1 MINPIIT
8 KAVDDCITR
17 TAEHA
22 HSAET
27 IVALAKLLEARISL
41 EYLFMDKADRRELL
55 NTLFND
61 YPVDELTQEVAA
73 QRRI

>member
-8 KAVDDCITR
+8 KAVDDCIVR
-17 TAEHA
+17 TSEHA
-22 HSAET
+22 QSAET
-27 IVALAKLLEARISL
+27 IVALAELLEARIRL
-41 EYLFMDKADRRELL
+41 ESLFMDKADRRELK

-61 YPVDELTQEVAA
+61 YPGDELTQEVAA

>member
-27 IVALAKLLEARISL
+27 IVALAELLEARISL
-41 EYLFMDKADRRELL
+41 ESLFMDKADRRELKDA
-55 NTLFND
+55 LFNGD
-61 YPVDELTQEVAA
+61 LGDDEHASEK
-73 QRRI
+73 

>member
-8 KAVDDCITR
+8 KAVDDCIVR

-22 HSAET
+22 QSAES
-27 IVALAKLLEARISL
+27 IMAVAKLLEARISL
-41 EYLFMDKADRRELL
+41 ESLFMDKAERRELK
-55 NTLFND
+55 NIVFND
-61 YPVDELTQEVAA
+61 YPGDELTQEVAA

>member
-8 KAVDDCITR
+8 KAVDDCIVR

-27 IVALAKLLEARISL
+27 IVALAELLQARISL
-41 EYLFMDKADRRELL
+41 ESLFMDKAERRELKDK
-55 NTLFND
+55 LFND
-61 YPVDELTQEVAA
+61 YLGADEHGSEK
-73 QRRI
+73 

>member
-8 KAVDDCITR
+8 KAVDDCIVR

-27 IVALAKLLEARISL
+27 IVALAELLQARISL
-41 EYLFMDKADRRELL
+41 ESLFMDKAERRELKDK
-55 NTLFND
+55 LFND
-61 YPVDELTQEVAA
+61 YLGDDEHGSEK
-73 QRRI
+73 

>member
-8 KAVDDCITR
+8 KAVDDCIVR

-22 HSAET
+22 QSAEA
-27 IVALAKLLEARISL
+27 IMAVAELLEARISL
-41 EYLFMDKADRRELL
+41 ESLFMDKADRRELK

-61 YPVDELTQEVAA
+61 YLGDDEDGSEK
-73 QRRI
+73 

>member
-27 IVALAKLLEARISL
+27 IVALAELLQARISL
-41 EYLFMDKADRRELL
+41 ESLFMDKAERKELKSA
-55 NTLFND
+55 LFKD
-61 YPVDELTQEVAA
+61 YLGADEHGSEK
-73 QRRI
+73 

>member
-8 KAVDDCITR
+8 KAIDDCITR

-27 IVALAKLLEARISL
+27 IVAVAKLLQARIEL
-41 EYLFMDKADRRELL
+41 EYLFMDKADRRELK
-55 NTLFND
+55 NIVFND
-61 YPVDELTQEVAA
+61 YPGDELPQEVAD
-73 QRRI
+73 

>member
-8 KAVDDCITR
+8 KAVDDCIVR

-27 IVALAKLLEARISL
+27 IVALAELLEARISL
-41 EYLFMDKADRRELL
+41 ESLFMDKADRRELKDA
-55 NTLFND
+55 LFNGD
-61 YPVDELTQEVAA
+61 LGDDEYASEK
-73 QRRI
+73 

>member
-8 KAVDDCITR
+8 KAIDDCITR

-27 IVALAKLLEARISL
+27 IVAVAKLLEARISL
-41 EYLFMDKADRRELL
+41 ESLFMDKADRRELK
-55 NTLFND
+55 NMVFDN
-61 YPVDELTQEVAA
+61 YPGDELTHEVAD
-73 QRRI
+73 

>member
-8 KAVDDCITR
+8 KAVDDCIVR

-27 IVALAKLLEARISL
+27 IVAVAKLLEARISL
-41 EYLFMDKADRRELL
+41 ESLFMDKADRRELKDA
-55 NTLFND
+55 LFND
-61 YPVDELTQEVAA
+61 YLGDDEHASEK
-73 QRRI
+73 

>member
-27 IVALAKLLEARISL
+27 IVALAELLEARISL
-41 EYLFMDKADRRELL
+41 ESLFMDKADRRELK
-55 NTLFND
+55 NALFNGD
-61 YPVDELTQEVAA
+61 LGDDEYGSEK
-73 QRRI
+73 

>member
-8 KAVDDCITR
+8 KAVDDCIVR

-27 IVALAKLLEARISL
+27 IVALAELLEARISL
-41 EYLFMDKADRRELL
+41 ESLFMDKADRRELKDA
-55 NTLFND
+55 LFND
-61 YPVDELTQEVAA
+61 YLGDDEHASEK
-73 QRRI
+73 

>member
-8 KAVDDCITR
+8 KAVDDCIVR

-41 EYLFMDKADRRELL
+41 ESLFMDKAERRELKDK
-55 NTLFND
+55 LFND
-61 YPVDELTQEVAA
+61 YLGDDEHGSEK
-73 QRRI
+73 

>member
-8 KAVDDCITR
+8 KAVDDCIIR

-27 IVALAKLLEARISL
+27 IVALAELLEARISL
-41 EYLFMDKADRRELL
+41 ESLFMDKAERRELKDK
-55 NTLFND
+55 LFN
-61 YPVDELTQEVAA
+61 YYLGADEHGPEK
-73 QRRI
+73 

>member
-8 KAVDDCITR
+8 KAVDDCIVR

-22 HSAET
+22 QAAET
-27 IVALAKLLEARISL
+27 IVAVAKLLQARIEL
-41 EYLFMDKADRRELL
+41 EYLFMDKADRRELK
-55 NTLFND
+55 NIVFND
-61 YPVDELTQEVAA
+61 YPGDELTQEVAA

>member
-8 KAVDDCITR
+8 KAVDDCIVR

-27 IVALAKLLEARISL
+27 IAALAELLEARISL
-41 EYLFMDKADRRELL
+41 ESLFMDKADRRELK
-55 NTLFND
+55 NTLFNGD
-61 YPVDELTQEVAA
+61 LGDDEYGSEK
-73 QRRI
+73 

>member
-8 KAVDDCITR
+8 KAVDDCIVR

-27 IVALAKLLEARISL
+27 IVSLAELLQARISL
-41 EYLFMDKADRRELL
+41 EFLFMDKADRRELKD
-55 NTLFND
+55 TLFND
-61 YPVDELTQEVAA
+61 YLGDDEHGSEK
-73 QRRI
+73 